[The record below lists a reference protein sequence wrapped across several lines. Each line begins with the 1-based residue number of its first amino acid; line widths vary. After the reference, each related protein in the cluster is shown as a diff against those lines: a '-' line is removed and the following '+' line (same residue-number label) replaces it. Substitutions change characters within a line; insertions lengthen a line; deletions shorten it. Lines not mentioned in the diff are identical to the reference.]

1 MKNKT
6 FKITFQSM
14 WYLFTAIA
22 LSVICVGGYNPY
34 FMNMRN
40 MLSAGLVL
48 CSLFVALVIRKKII
62 IDASLGLFIIVG
74 AYMIF
79 SASMSMDTDAGF
91 KIASYY
97 ILGAAV
103 LMIEYSDEL
112 IDTVIKFMN
121 VFVLVIAV
129 SILISVPID
138 DCMNKYFSWLLN
150 PTNSATV
157 AQSMRDTI
165 SNSHSYAGFARDKG
179 VAAYIMG
186 MGICIYLGKY
196 FSGKKLLF
204 HEVSGLIVEIAAL
217 LLTSKRM
224 ILVCI
229 IAVFAILMLTSQIKG
244 KIIKFA
250 MSALVG
256 VIALFVIISFIPSLS
271 NVFERFTNE
280 NTDTLTGR
288 GELWSFSL
296 MMFSKSPVVGMG
308 LGSFNE
314 FAAEQGYL
322 SASGERWDYYG
333 HNCYYEFLG
342 ELGIVG
348 SIIVFGALLY
358 MLIKTFTLI
367 RNKTLTPNQS
377 FHIHFAFAVEIML
390 LIYCVSG
397 NVLLY
402 ADQTLSLFFAFAIV
416 RSVIINNGLR
426 KKSKLS
432 NYVNHRNRGY
442 YAK

>member
-6 FKITFQSM
+6 FKITFQSL
-14 WYLFTAIA
+14 WYLFTAMA
-22 LSVICVGGYNPY
+22 LSIICVGGYNPY

-40 MLSAGLVL
+40 LLSAGLVL
-48 CSLFVALVIRKKII
+48 CSLFVALIIRKKII

-74 AYMIF
+74 AYMLF
-79 SASMSMDTDAGF
+79 SASMSMDTDTGF
-91 KIASYY
+91 KIAGYY
-97 ILGAAV
+97 VLGAAV

-129 SILISVPID
+129 SIIISVPID

-150 PTNSATV
+150 PTNNPAI
-157 AQSMRDTI
+157 AQSMRNTI
-165 SNSHSYAGFARDKG
+165 AHSHSYAGFARDKG

-186 MGICIYLGKY
+186 MGVCIYLGKY
-196 FSGKKLLF
+196 FSGKKLVWY
-204 HEVSGLIVEIAAL
+204 EVIGLIVEIAAL

-224 ILVCI
+224 ILVCLI
-229 IAVFAILMLTSQIKG
+229 SVFAILMLTSQIKG
-244 KIIKFA
+244 KLIKFA

-256 VIALFVIISFIPSLS
+256 IIALFVIMSFIPSLS

-280 NTDTLTGR
+280 STNTLTGR
-288 GELWSFSL
+288 GDLWSFSL
-296 MMFSKSPVVGMG
+296 MMFSKSPVLGMG

-322 SASGERWDYYG
+322 STSGDRWEYYG

-348 SIIVFGALLY
+348 SIIVFGTLLY
-358 MLIKTFTLI
+358 MLVKTFALI
-367 RNKTLTPNQS
+367 RNTTLAPQQS
-377 FHIHFAFAVEIML
+377 YHIHFAFAVEVML

-426 KKSKLS
+426 KKTKLS
-432 NYVNHRNRGY
+432 SYLNYRNRGY